1 MIARAAIATASSVA
15 PALSDDH
22 PRCVRSA
29 TASLTMGL
37 VAGDENAF
45 RAFHEKYYSRL
56 LRYHLVLARGDEQQA
71 REALQETFGRVARRA
86 KRFDSEEAF
95 WGWLA
100 VVARST
106 AVDGGRRRQRYWS
119 LLKNYAT
126 AWRGPEPPGD
136 DALLHELLEIK
147 LQSLAADDRA
157 LLAAKYFQGVPV
169 RELARQI
176 GQTEKAIEARLHRLR
191 RQLRDQL
198 LNSLRDERSR

>member
-1 MIARAAIATASSVA
+1 MMTRAFATVSPVAS
-15 PALSDDH
+15 ALSDEH
-22 PRCVRSA
+22 PHCALST

-45 RAFHEKYYSRL
+45 RAFHENYYSRL
-56 LRYHLVLARGDEQQA
+56 LRYHLVLARGDEQHA
-71 REALQETFGRVARRA
+71 REALQETFGRVARGA

-100 VVARST
+100 VVARSS
-106 AVDGGRRRQRYWS
+106 AIDGGRRRQRYWS

-126 AWRGPEPPGD
+126 AWRAPEPPGD
-136 DALLHELLEIK
+136 DALLHELLEKK

-169 RELARQI
+169 RELARQT
-176 GQTEKAIEARLHRLR
+176 GQSEKAVEARLHRLR

-198 LNSLRDERSR
+198 LNSLRNERSR